1 MSDQTSV
8 PLRRPMACRST
19 SCSRPGDLGQL
30 AVDVCDITTGEVV
43 YVRARGRA
51 ELRPVDR
58 QRALRKFARYL
69 GQEQAKWDP
78 RFVAS
83 LDDPT
88 SRMARMSSQRP
99 SRQATCHSSSMAS
112 LPGSRRPGQSTPSSF
127 DGAPAQHHCSSRQ
140 GRRGC
145 GQAVVR
151 WAITSVFS
159 SVHSTSPGRTEAM
172 KHSSASASSTSP

>member
-1 MSDQTSV
+1 MYGEVVDIDAF
-8 PLRRPMACRST
+8 LRRPLTARVGT
-19 SCSRPGDLGQL
+19 NGPTLRAVWYIFEAGEFWWLTNTATFLHKAIERGEPLVI

-88 SRMARMSSQRP
+88 SRMARMTP
-99 SRQATCHSSSMAS
+99 AS
-112 LPGSRRPGQSTPSSF
+112 IEAGDLSF
-127 DGAPAQHHCSSRQ
+127 IVDGEPAR
-140 GRRGC
+140 
-145 GQAVVR
+145 
-151 WAITSVFS
+151 
-159 SVHSTSPGRTEAM
+159 
-172 KHSSASASSTSP
+172 

>member
-1 MSDQTSV
+1 V
-8 PLRRPMACRST
+8 I
-19 SCSRPGDLGQL
+19 

-88 SRMARMSSQRP
+88 SRMARMTP
-99 SRQATCHSSSMAS
+99 AS
-112 LPGSRRPGQSTPSSF
+112 IEAGDLSF
-127 DGAPAQHHCSSRQ
+127 IVDGEPAR
-140 GRRGC
+140 
-145 GQAVVR
+145 
-151 WAITSVFS
+151 
-159 SVHSTSPGRTEAM
+159 
-172 KHSSASASSTSP
+172 